1 MKKIDGKRKI
11 SWENALI
18 DKTDKRSIS
27 LFSIDTCSVN
37 KSCLTLCYPMDSHYA
52 SLSSAVSQSLLTFTC
67 IESMMLLTY
76 KSSKLTFLQV
86 N

>member
-11 SWENALI
+11 SWENTLI

-37 KSCLTLCYPMDSHYA
+37 KLCLTLCYPMDYITLGFSVLCCLPEFAHIHIY
-52 SLSSAVSQSLLTFTC
+52 
-67 IESMMLLTY
+67 
-76 KSSKLTFLQV
+76 
-86 N
+86 

>member
-37 KSCLTLCYPMDSHYA
+37 KSCLTLCYPMDSH
-52 SLSSAVSQSLLTFTC
+52 
-67 IESMMLLTY
+67 
-76 KSSKLTFLQV
+76 
-86 N
+86 